1 MANIFVIDYET
12 NGLNPYYNEIIE
24 VAIKKIGS
32 DNYYQTLVKPMNLS
46 PINGYVTKKI
56 VEITGITNDMIHES
70 GVDKDVST
78 YNTIQYIKNNVPQDN
93 SPIYLLAHNGNGFDF
108 IFFRKYITEYNQE
121 NDMKLDQSVLN
132 RINFIDTLLVA
143 KSYLKNEYV
152 NQPGLC
158 RRYNIKN
165 EAEHRALGDVLALE
179 KLYIEMCKQKSLIS
193 KKSVP
198 TYYFENPDILLNE
211 LFI

>member
-24 VAIKKIGS
+24 VAIKKIGL
-32 DNYYQTLVKPMNLS
+32 DNYYQTLVKPRNLS

-56 VEITGITNDMIHES
+56 VEITGITNDMILES

-108 IFFRKYITEYNQE
+108 IFFRKYIAEYNKE

-158 RRYNIKN
+158 KRYNIKN

-179 KLYIEMCKQKSLIS
+179 NYTLKCVSKKSLIS
-193 KKSVP
+193 KNM
-198 TYYFENPDILLNE
+198 FRHIILKIQI
-211 LFI
+211 LF